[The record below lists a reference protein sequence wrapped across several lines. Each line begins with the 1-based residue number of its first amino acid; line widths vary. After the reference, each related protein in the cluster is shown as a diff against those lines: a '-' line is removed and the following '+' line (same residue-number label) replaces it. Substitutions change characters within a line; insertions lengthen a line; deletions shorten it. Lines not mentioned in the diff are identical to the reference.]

1 MQDLNVALVQANQ
14 LWEDKRGNFQH
25 FESLLQTNL
34 HQKIDLVVLPEMFN
48 TSFTMNAESMGES
61 LAGESISWL
70 KKMAKTYDTVLC
82 ASLIVHEENQFYNR
96 LVLVNETEII
106 AQYNKRHLFRM
117 AGENEIFTP
126 GQSRIVFPFKGW
138 NILLQVCYD
147 LRFPV
152 FSRNKTLGDH
162 KEYDAVIYVANWPEK
177 RNNAWRILLQ
187 ARAIENQAF
196 VIGVNRVGIDGNN
209 HTYSGDSM
217 MVDPWGACT
226 LVSDE
231 PKESVKIITLNSET
245 LTNITRLFPAFK
257 DADGQIDG

>member
-1 MQDLNVALVQANQ
+1 MQDLTVALVQANQ
-14 LWEDKRGNFQH
+14 LWEDKKGNFQN
-25 FESLLQTNL
+25 FEALFRTNL
-34 HQKIDLVVLPEMFN
+34 NQKVDLVVLPEMFN
-48 TSFTMNAESMGES
+48 TSFTMNAKSMGES
-61 LAGESISWL
+61 LAGESITWL
-70 KKMAKTYDTVLC
+70 KNMAKTFDTVFC
-82 ASLIVHEENQFYNR
+82 ASLIIEEENQFYNR
-96 LVLVNETEII
+96 LVLVDDSEII
-106 AQYNKRHLFRM
+106 AHYNKRHLFRM

-126 GQSRIVFPFKGW
+126 GKARIVVPFKGW
-138 NILLQVCYD
+138 NIMLQVCYD

-152 FSRNKTLGDH
+152 FSRNKTLGEK
-162 KEYDAVIYVANWPEK
+162 KEYDALIYVANWPEK

-217 MVDPWGACT
+217 VVDPWGACT